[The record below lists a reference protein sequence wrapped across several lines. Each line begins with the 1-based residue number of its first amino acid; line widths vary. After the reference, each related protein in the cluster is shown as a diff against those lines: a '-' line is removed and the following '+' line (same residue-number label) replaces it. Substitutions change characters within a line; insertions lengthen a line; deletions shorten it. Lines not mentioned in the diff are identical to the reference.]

1 MYFVHLKRKGKI
13 ISIDCSQ
20 LLIKICCDS
29 FSEREKKKNVK
40 RPLAYTRILVS
51 RVFRWRDNKLQLKRR
66 AERQK
71 EVNKPLSVI
80 NHSKNQRAMAMD
92 SKNENENN
100 EKKLKEFTLIL
111 SKTHEMF
118 HILNCITYFTI
129 HVSFRPG
136 PHFDFREFLSHRSH
150 RIDLIKKIP
159 LFARTRNF

>member
-1 MYFVHLKRKGKI
+1 MYFVHLKRKEKI

-20 LLIKICCDS
+20 LQLIKICCDS

-80 NHSKNQRAMAMD
+80 NHSKNQRAVAMD
-92 SKNENENN
+92 SKNENN

-118 HILNCITYFTI
+118 HVLNCILRFT
-129 HVSFRPG
+129 FRLDRV
-136 PHFDFREFLSHRSH
+136 HISIFENFCHT
-150 RIDLIKKIP
+150 DLIALI
-159 LFARTRNF
+159 